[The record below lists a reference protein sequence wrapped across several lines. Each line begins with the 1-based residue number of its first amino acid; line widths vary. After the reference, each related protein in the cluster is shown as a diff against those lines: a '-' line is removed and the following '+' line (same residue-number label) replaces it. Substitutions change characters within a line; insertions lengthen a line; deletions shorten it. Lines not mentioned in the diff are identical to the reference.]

1 MGEMNKKKNSAQRN
15 FEKQQI
21 RLLEDQAAAELG
33 KMVGWTLFGIL
44 FLPTLIA
51 PYIAYGYGKKSIE
64 RRKEIKEKITA
75 MQLLQKG
82 H

>member
-1 MGEMNKKKNSAQRN
+1 MRKKKNSAQRN

-21 RLLEDQAAAELG
+21 RVLEDEATAELG
-33 KMVGWTLFGIL
+33 KMVGWTMFGIL
-44 FLPTLIA
+44 LFPTMIA
-51 PYIAYGYGKKSIE
+51 PYIAYGYFNKSKK